1 MNPRNARVLVLAGVL
16 LAAPLLEAAAQG
28 PRHPRPQQPKPKP
41 KEPQVI
47 IKETPIEEG
56 DPQQQSQ
63 TAQTAQQG
71 TQGQTGTP
79 QEGTPAA
86 PQDPAMAPQDPA
98 AAQDPSAA
106 QPGAVPAGKVT
117 PEQMGVS
124 FAAPQGWQPVDPNTF
139 TLPGDVCCA
148 WKPGELA
155 SIVVFQQKPGRAFL
169 PRVLLDETAKA
180 FKNPPINAQVQRQEV
195 VTLGG
200 KRGFS
205 LVVTAG
211 GNGAAIDGKGTIPT
225 TQHWIAIPREQDVI
239 LFLMTTPADK
249 FTENDQTF
257 QAVLNSLQVSGTQTA
272 EQQASQ

>member
-16 LAAPLLEAAAQG
+16 LAAPLLEAAAQA
-28 PRHPRPQQPKPKP
+28 PRHPRPQPQKPEP

-56 DPQQQSQ
+56 DPQQGQ
-63 TAQTAQQG
+63 TTQGNQGQAG
-71 TQGQTGTP
+71 TQP
-79 QEGTPAA
+79 QGAAPPASPQDPAMPQAPAA
-86 PQDPAMAPQDPA
+86 PQDPA
-98 AAQDPSAA
+98 AA

-124 FAAPQGWQPVDPNTF
+124 FAAPQGWLPVDPNTF

-180 FKNPPINAQVQRQEV
+180 FKNPPINAEVQRQEV

-200 KRGFS
+200 KRAFS
-205 LVVTAG
+205 LVITAG

-225 TQHWIAIPREQDVI
+225 TQHWIAIPREQDVV
-239 LFLMTTPADK
+239 LFLMTSPADK
-249 FTENDQTF
+249 FTENDATF

>member
-1 MNPRNARVLVLAGVL
+1 MNPRNARVLVFATAL
-16 LAAPLLEAAAQG
+16 LAAPLFEAVAAQG
-28 PRHPRPQQPKPKP
+28 PRHPRPQPKPTQP
-41 KEPQVI
+41 KEPQVV

-56 DPQQQSQ
+56 DPQL
-63 TAQTAQQG
+63 AQTAQQSQ
-71 TQGQTGTP
+71 TQGQP
-79 QEGTPAA
+79 QGQPGATTPAT
-86 PQDPAMAPQDPA
+86 PQDPA
-98 AAQDPSAA
+98 AATAQDPSAA
-106 QPGAVPAGKVT
+106 QPGAAAVPPGKVS

-124 FAAPQGWQPVDPNTF
+124 FAAPQGWQQVDPNTF
-139 TLPGDVCCA
+139 TLPGEVCCA

-180 FKNPPINAQVQRQEV
+180 FRNPPLSAEVQTQEV

-205 LVVTAG
+205 LVITAA
-211 GNGAAIDGKGTIPT
+211 GNGAAIDGKGDIRT
-225 TQHWIAIPREQDVI
+225 TQHWVAIPREQDVI

-249 FTENDQTF
+249 YAENEQTF

-272 EQQASQ
+272 EQQSSQ

>member
-1 MNPRNARVLVLAGVL
+1 MNPRNARVLVLSTVL
-16 LAAPLLEAAAQG
+16 LAAPLFEAVAQA
-28 PRHPRPQQPKPKP
+28 PRHPRPQQQPKPQP

-47 IKETPIEEG
+47 IKETPIEE
-56 DPQQQSQ
+56 DPQ
-63 TAQTAQQG
+63 AQG
-71 TQGQTGTP
+71 TQAQAQGQQG
-79 QEGTPAA
+79 AV
-86 PQDPAMAPQDPA
+86 PQDPA
-98 AAQDPSAA
+98 AGAAQDPAATAQDPNAA
-106 QPGAVPAGKVT
+106 QQGAGTVPAGKVT

-180 FKNPPINAQVQRQEV
+180 FKNPPISAEVQRQEV

-200 KRGFS
+200 KRAFS

-211 GNGAAIDGKGTIPT
+211 GNGAAIDGKGDIRT
-225 TQHWIAIPREQDVI
+225 TQHWIAIPREQDVV

-249 FTENDQTF
+249 FDQNEQTF
-257 QAVLNSLQVSGTQTA
+257 QAVLNSLQISGTQTA